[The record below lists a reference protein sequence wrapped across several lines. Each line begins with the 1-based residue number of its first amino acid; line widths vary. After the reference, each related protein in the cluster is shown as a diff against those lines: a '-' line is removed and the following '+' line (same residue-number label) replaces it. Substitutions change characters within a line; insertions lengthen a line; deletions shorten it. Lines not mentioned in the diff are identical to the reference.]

1 MKGLRVLAILVVLE
15 FNATLGR
22 NDSHNINASFDG
34 ANENATTKSCFPSSW
49 NELMGMNIVIV
60 ESQVDCSLITLRIL
74 RCYCLTESHKS
85 SEPSLSVGRC
95 LYGCFNMERTMQYHR
110 ITVSNNIILKGEMCS
125 LFNRKG
131 TLCGQCRDGYGA
143 PVYSFSLKCV
153 KCGHQ
158 SLWKTVP
165 LYILIAYG
173 PLTVF
178 LGVIVV
184 FTISVNSAPLRGWI
198 LVCQLLSYSFL
209 MRTVVATKE
218 AHRDHYLYPYIP
230 ILGSVYGVWNL
241 DFFRLVYKPFCLH
254 PSLTT
259 LQVMSLDYII
269 AAYPLILI
277 IVLYIMVDMYSRN
290 IRPIIFLGQLFH
302 HCCIRFRHRLNIRTS
317 LIDAFGTFFSLS
329 YVKFL
334 STTVDFLTYT
344 EVRNNESNSILPR
357 SYFDGTME
365 LFKGKHIPYA
375 VVGICI
381 FVLCNFVP
389 LILMMLYTF
398 PRAQVILNRLPTPVQ
413 VTLYPFMDNILS
425 CYKDGTNGTR
435 NCRYFG
441 VVYHVALLIYIG
453 CIMWAESVLFLGV
466 NTFVC
471 IITGMLVAVI
481 QPYKSKVYN
490 TVDIILILSVGLC
503 FAGSMAAFI
512 TYVDAPTRK
521 TEGSVMTVL
530 PFTIPSIYMVGYL
543 GYKCFSKI
551 YHRQFFCH
559 STIAPW
565 MRFQRR
571 NGFERIMENSV
582 SEQLPHLV
590 E

>member
-1 MKGLRVLAILVVLE
+1 MKTLRALVLLVVLG
-15 FNATLGR
+15 FNAALAR
-22 NDSHNINASFDG
+22 NESHNASFDG
-34 ANENATTKSCFPSSW
+34 ANGNATSKSCFPLSW
-49 NELMGMNIVIV
+49 NELMEVNIVVV
-60 ESQVDCSLITLRIL
+60 ESQVNCSLIMLRVL
-74 RCYCLTESHKS
+74 RCYCLTESHIS
-85 SEPSLSVGRC
+85 TEPPLSVGCC
-95 LYGCFNMERTMQYHR
+95 LYGCFNTERTTEYHR
-110 ITVSNNIILKGEMCS
+110 ITVSKNTILKGEVCS

-131 TLCGQCRDGYGA
+131 TLCGQCMDGYGA

-153 KCGHQ
+153 KCGDQ
-158 SLWKTVP
+158 SLWKTVS

-209 MRTVVATKE
+209 MRIVVSREE
-218 AHRDHYLYPYIP
+218 AHSDHFLYPYIP
-230 ILGSVYGVWNL
+230 ILGSIYGVWNL

-259 LQVMSLDYII
+259 LHVISLDYIV
-269 AAYPLILI
+269 AAYPLVLI
-277 IVLYIMVDMYSRN
+277 TVMYKLVDLYSRN
-290 IRPIIFLGQLFH
+290 FQPIVFMGRLFH

-334 STTVDFLTYT
+334 STTVDLLIYT
-344 EVRNNESNSILPR
+344 EVRNNENNAIQSR

-365 LFKGKHIPYA
+365 LFRGKHIPYA
-375 VVGICI
+375 VVGIFI
-381 FVLCNFVP
+381 FIVCNVVP
-389 LILMMLYTF
+389 LILMLLYTF
-398 PRAQVILNRLPTPVQ
+398 PRAHMILNRLPTSVQ

-425 CYKDGTNGTR
+425 CYKDGTNGTK

-441 VVYHVALLIYIG
+441 VVYHVALLAYIG
-453 CIMWAESVLFLGV
+453 CMTWAESTFFFGV
-466 NTFVC
+466 NTSVC

-490 TVDIILILSVGLC
+490 TVDIILILSIGLC
-503 FAGSMAAFI
+503 FAGLMAAFI
-512 TYVDAPTRK
+512 AYIDAPTVK
-521 TEGSVMTVL
+521 TEGAVMTVL
-530 PFTIPSIYMVGYL
+530 PFTIPSFYMVGYL
-543 GYKCFSKI
+543 GYKCFCKI
-551 YHRQFFCH
+551 RHRQFFCY
-559 STIAPW
+559 STIVPW

-571 NGFERIMENSV
+571 NGFELIMEN
-582 SEQLPHLV
+582 HI
-590 E
+590 